1 MRRNTHRALS
11 QNGEKYMETSSRYY
25 EENLYNQIEEA
36 FGKVVY
42 TYTTHIIQAG
52 RIQEQNRTLK
62 WVQVIVS
69 AISTGGFL
77 ATVIANQVALAWI
90 SGICSILLLVLSS
103 YFKEMD
109 LTEKQK
115 NHLQTSNK
123 LWSIREDYLSL
134 LVDFPKLEPS
144 AVALRRD
151 ELKNLVSK
159 IYDEAPITDSKS
171 YELARKALKENE
183 SQYFT
188 REELNQ
194 ILPNNLRK

>member
-1 MRRNTHRALS
+1 
-11 QNGEKYMETSSRYY
+11 METSSRYY

-62 WVQVIVS
+62 WVQVIIS

-77 ATVIANQVALAWI
+77 ATVIADQVALAWI